1 MLLRALGRA
10 KIQVYAVHVFVL
22 QCKVGRSCLEKY
34 IFLNDEFILFSG
46 ISNVCSYVCY
56 KEKTYQNHK

>member
-1 MLLRALGRA
+1 MLLRALARA
-10 KIQVYAVHVFVL
+10 IIQAYAMHVFVL
-22 QCKVGRSCLEKY
+22 QCKVDRSYSEKY
-34 IFLNDEFILFSG
+34 IFLNEEFILFSG